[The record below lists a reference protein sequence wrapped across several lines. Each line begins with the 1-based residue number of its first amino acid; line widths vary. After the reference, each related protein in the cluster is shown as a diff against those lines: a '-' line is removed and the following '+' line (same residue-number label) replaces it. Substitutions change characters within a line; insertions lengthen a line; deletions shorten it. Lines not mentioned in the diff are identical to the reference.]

1 MDWKNNSYQFRGEL
15 AEILQPKSISSQ
27 NGDFVIYKILV
38 KESENSKLFI
48 FEIVG
53 EDKFNSFELKV
64 GDKINIVFSLNCMS
78 FNGSYFTTA
87 RVWKIYK
94 QNQPSEKTNYSTT
107 NKVESKQENNDPIND
122 VNDLPF

>member
-15 AEILQPKSISSQ
+15 AEILQPKRISSQ

-53 EDKFNSFELKV
+53 EDRFNSFELKV

-107 NKVESKQENNDPIND
+107 NKVESKQEKNDSIND